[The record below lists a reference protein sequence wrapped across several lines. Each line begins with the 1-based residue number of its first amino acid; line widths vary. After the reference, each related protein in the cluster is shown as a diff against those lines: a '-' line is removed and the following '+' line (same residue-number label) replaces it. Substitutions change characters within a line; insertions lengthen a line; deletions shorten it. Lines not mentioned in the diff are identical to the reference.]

1 MKKMLKVIAFLLF
14 LFVLLI
20 VGLYHKYK
28 STFTTCALQTQTLA
42 TTTNIWTHFVWSN
55 NKASMHIPVKV
66 ANLPY
71 SFTFQ
76 LDLGS
81 PNTIV
86 YGNTLQSVSKKH
98 LEWQQKISYPAWL
111 LYKMG
116 ICNDVSLNF
125 GNYVANY
132 PACPILKQ
140 MGNELNIDTLQ
151 QNSEVALGTLGVNT
165 FANKVLI
172 IDYPNQRFCI
182 LDTMPKQYTKRL
194 TSIRINNRGKIIL
207 PLIYQKKNYRCLFDS
222 GSSMFELLTT
232 NNLIEH
238 FSITPNVDTIQAQAW
253 GKMHTLTS
261 KILPD
266 TVTLA
271 GAAYPKLKIYADYR
285 TEAKIINCLDGIDA
299 ITGNA
304 LFWEKVL
311 AIDFKYRRMA
321 IVD

>member
-1 MKKMLKVIAFLLF
+1 MKKTLKAVAFLLL
-14 LFVLLI
+14 LFGLMI
-20 VGLYHKYK
+20 IGLYSKY
-28 STFTTCALQTQTLA
+28 STTFTPCVLQTQTLA
-42 TTTNIWTHFVWSN
+42 DTTNIWTHFVWSN

-132 PACPILKQ
+132 TACPIFKQ
-140 MGNELNIDTLQ
+140 MGNDLNTDTLQ
-151 QNSEVALGTLGVNT
+151 QSSEVAFGTLGVNT

-172 IDYPNQRFCI
+172 IDYPKQRFCI
-182 LDTMPKQYTKRL
+182 LDTLPKQYTNTL
-194 TSIRINNRGKIIL
+194 NPISINSRGKIIL
-207 PLIYQKKNYRCLFDS
+207 PLIYQNKNYRCLFDS

-232 NNLIEH
+232 NNLIER
-238 FSITPNVDTIQAQAW
+238 FS
-253 GKMHTLTS
+253 
-261 KILPD
+261 
-266 TVTLA
+266 
-271 GAAYPKLKIYADYR
+271 
-285 TEAKIINCLDGIDA
+285 
-299 ITGNA
+299 
-304 LFWEKVL
+304 
-311 AIDFKYRRMA
+311 
-321 IVD
+321 